1 MLPQILWFGAR
12 QLMAAGARSAMN
24 HSLTAARAAQ
34 RTGRALYDEYEDVRD
49 NGWDSRQ
56 GQQLRRAGEIAR
68 DVHRNNMD
76 ALRRGGA
83 SLARAGNQGLTA
95 AALIGGR
102 AVNVSR
108 SLARTTQQRVSS
120 ASRAAR
126 SAFNRTSANVRRLGQ
141 GVSRAANSRL
151 GKLGISSVLNPFAA
165 IGDLVMGDKVKWGDK
180 KDEKDLAE
188 KEADKIIRKQGLDPK
203 IKDKLVA
210 SLMFDKENGTNYTQG
225 ALGLSSKGFG
235 NGFIR
240 KLLRRKD
247 YMNTHGEYGF
257 NDDKQGFQQVRSN
270 AHFGEARLGNLL
282 PTSNMGEQSSSL
294 SKSSIS
300 SKNAI
305 DVNVISARPI
315 VSALSAYGQ
324 RGSIGVDLSKSPM
337 LNDKKGDKKSEQI
350 GRGLV
355 GAVNKVEKAAKESP
369 AVVEQ
374 ISTFKDEFTSK
385 FTDFNPNI
393 WTQKLTAIDENTS
406 KEVMQRNNLLLQ
418 NIIRETNNLQAMTN
432 SLIKTSN
439 KYLSFIAYKLGM
451 QSSGAEGKKS
461 RLMRAAVGAT
471 AVSAVGASY
480 DLMGEGLDW
489 LKKETKPALDWL
501 NKTMEPV
508 TKWFVKQGEELKNS
522 EFVKDL
528 NKGVDKVKEQ
538 VSSFFDDTFMTDL
551 KTNFD
556 AILQLFKDVGSALW
570 SAVKAIAKTLY
581 ARTTTLRAVI
591 QFVVK
596 FFWKY
601 LLAPLAWVGSKLANI
616 IEKVLNPFG
625 EAMMGLASLFETFGD
640 WFRSSFLG
648 KMLGLNKGGKLQ
660 SRKEVMAANNKAAG
674 RSNEKLSSS
683 LGESEELKV
692 LKSIEEGI
700 QTGNKQEAV
709 WQKKQNRIIEE
720 ERQKRLKKDQEEQ
733 AKGNVELNQRV
744 KESSTLEAI
753 KDNTQVPADKI
764 RREEAEKNKSEADL
778 IDSLSTVYHDKKVLE
793 WRTGVQLTDEH
804 ENLMSEEE
812 SYREVERRVSD
823 MTSSLKTSIK
833 ERQELAKTNPN
844 LVDAYNM
851 GKGRNLINYGWDNKQ
866 VNNLLS
872 GTIDKMS
879 EEDRKKLVEEYI
891 SSGDVTEEDKSL
903 YKRVGSKGYEAGGFG
918 RNDELFQRALIAK
931 NLGLNSMELYSLEHR
946 SGEKAAQ
953 FYNFSDEQIDQMGN
967 QFLTGNK
974 STQKRMQALLGSG
987 LEKSL
992 RVVDKGNK
1000 KIAQHN
1006 KDLEAIEKQKEEEI
1020 NNASSLVNAYY
1031 ARKMYDQTAT
1041 PSQEEQAA
1049 LDYLQQVGKEY
1060 APPPQVAEQIK
1071 QEEVS
1076 KKGYD
1081 DVDVE
1086 AIKYAETNRRIQ
1098 EIQSLSQHQQELA
1111 RDEYASLIKQ
1121 QEKNKQNV
1129 IYSAIDFGHD
1139 FKQTY
1144 TAAGIEEKRTPEEI
1158 TKDTLKSL
1166 DPALVAEY
1174 DKYKS
1179 TLENNTKDFA
1189 NAIVE
1194 SAKQISSSLQEG
1206 VSAVQESN
1214 DDNFFTK
1221 AKDKA
1226 ASLVKVSKEF
1236 AVEKTSKAIESSVQA
1251 VNKGKELVEEYTPVV
1266 KDKLL
1271 KSKDYVVN
1279 KSSEVY
1285 GEASSIMGRL
1295 SDSVRDKYEHYM
1307 NAKEDKAA
1315 RDNTSGV
1322 QMAILNAGG
1331 SSSNGAGNTII
1342 NNTKIPSTSKSH
1354 DVDEG
1359 IYFLNSTIG
1368 MVASRAIAASL

>member
-12 QLMAAGARSAMN
+12 QLVAAGARSAMN

-56 GQQLRRAGEIAR
+56 GQQLRRAG
-68 DVHRNNMD
+68 
-76 ALRRGGA
+76 
-83 SLARAGNQGLTA
+83 NQGLTV

-102 AVNVSR
+102 AVNASR
-108 SLARTTQQRVSS
+108 NLARTTQQRASS
-120 ASRAAR
+120 ISRASR
-126 SAFNRTSANVRRLGQ
+126 SAFNRVSSNTSRV
-141 GVSRAANSRL
+141 ANSRIGRL
-151 GKLGISSVLNPFAA
+151 GASALLNPFAA
-165 IGDLVMGDKVKWGDK
+165 IGDFVMGDKIKWGDK

-188 KEADKIIRKQGLDPK
+188 KEADKIIRKQGLDPS
-203 IKDKLVA
+203 IKEKLVA

-257 NDDKQGFQQVRSN
+257 NDDKQGFQQIRSN
-270 AHFGEARLGNLL
+270 AHAGDARLGNIL

-294 SKSSIS
+294 SKSST
-300 SKNAI
+300 KREAI

-315 VSALSAYGQ
+315 ITALSTYSQ
-324 RGSIGVDLSKSPM
+324 RVGNNGIDLSKSSFFKE
-337 LNDKKGDKKSEQI
+337 NKSKKD
-350 GRGLV
+350 
-355 GAVNKVEKAAKESP
+355 SP

-374 ISTFKDEFTSK
+374 ISTFRDEFNDR
-385 FTDFNPNI
+385 FQDFNPEI
-393 WTQKLTAIDENTS
+393 WTQRLTSIDENTS
-406 KEVMQRNNLLLQ
+406 KEVMQRNNLILQ

-471 AVSAVGASY
+471 AVSAAGASY

-581 ARTTTLRAVI
+581 AITTPLRAVI
-591 QFVVK
+591 KLVVK

-660 SRKEVMAANNKAAG
+660 SREEVMAANNKAAG

-733 AKGNVELNQRV
+733 AKGNVETNQKV
-744 KESSTLEAI
+744 KQISALEAI

-764 RREEAEKNKSEADL
+764 KREEAEKNKSEADL
-778 IDSLSTVYHDKKVLE
+778 IDSLSTVYHDKDALA
-793 WRTGVQLTDEH
+793 WRTGVQLKDEH
-804 ENLMSEEE
+804 DNLMSEEE

-866 VNNLLS
+866 VNALLS

-879 EEDRKKLVEEYI
+879 EEDRKKLVEEYM
-891 SSGDVTEEDKSL
+891 SSGSVTDEDKAL
-903 YKRVGSKGYEAGGFG
+903 YERVGTKGYESGGFG
-918 RNDELFQRALIAK
+918 RNDELFQRAMIAK

-946 SGEKAAQ
+946 SGEKASQ

-1060 APPPQVAEQIK
+1060 APPPQVTEQIK

-1086 AIKYAETNRRIQ
+1086 AIKYAETHKRIQ
-1098 EIQSLSQHQQELA
+1098 EIQSLPQHQQEMA
-1111 RDEYASLIKQ
+1111 KDEYASLLKQ

-1144 TAAGIEEKRTPEEI
+1144 TAAGIEENRTPEEI

-1166 DPALVAEY
+1166 DPSLVAEY

-1206 VSAVQESN
+1206 VTAVQESN

-1226 ASLVKVSKEF
+1226 TSLIKVSKEF
-1236 AVEKTSKAIESSVQA
+1236 AVDKTSKAIESSVQA

-1266 KDKLL
+1266 KDKVL

-1331 SSSNGAGNTII
+1331 GSSNGAGNTII
-1342 NNTKIPSTSKSH
+1342 NNTKIPSASKAH